1 MEAPRR
7 FVLRCGAINENVRR
21 QLKTSHHGLLFKSLG
36 RPPLTTD
43 RIKNGYS
50 LSTTYLE
57 GTVRV
62 LNLELVR
69 KAAAAIGV
77 PANWRY
83 QFANLA
89 DFRWIAEEHIAIF
102 GFILQINGLLHES
115 GGGFLSFL
123 CAFV

>member
-1 MEAPRR
+1 MGSFFKIKPRPT
-7 FVLRCGAINENVRR
+7 
-21 QLKTSHHGLLFKSLG
+21 LKL
-36 RPPLTTD
+36 D
-43 RIKNGYS
+43 RIKDGYS
-50 LSTTYLE
+50 RSTTYLE

-62 LNLELVR
+62 LNLDLVR

-123 CAFV
+123 WAFV